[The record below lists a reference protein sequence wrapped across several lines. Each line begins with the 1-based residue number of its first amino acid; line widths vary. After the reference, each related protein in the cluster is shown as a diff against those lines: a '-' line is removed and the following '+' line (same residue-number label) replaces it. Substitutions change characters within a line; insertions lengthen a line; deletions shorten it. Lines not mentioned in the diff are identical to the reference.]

1 MHLSSFAKLAKVR
14 DTPLFAFEQ
23 SGVGPYRTSTATRV
37 RVVLCPGT
45 QSPFPTAQSYPHM

>member
-1 MHLSSFAKLAKVR
+1 MRLSSFAKLAKVR

-37 RVVLCPGT
+37 RVVLCSGT
-45 QSPFPTAQSYPHM
+45 QSPFPTAQLYPHM